1 MWELS
6 IIPSWSLTSIDPEKG
21 NVEDSVVSK
30 CFDFLPNITENH
42 IKNTSRWEDT
52 LTFSQK
58 WTSDGSFL
66 NDTWMNV
73 CSERWNDLIKA
84 IYPASGKAVLPC
96 GPWPPLPAHPA
107 TVGPSSSL
115 ILRTPRAVHGWLW
128 HRTLVWPAS
137 SHFLLQTWLCS
148 YQWCRNSQ
156 SDGLNFCPR
165 VPGGSARTKTAAQRA
180 LLGCIC

>member
-1 MWELS
+1 MPRTHPCTRNFQPAS
-6 IIPSWSLTSIDPEKG
+6 
-21 NVEDSVVSK
+21 
-30 CFDFLPNITENH
+30 ENH

-84 IYPASGKAVLPC
+84 IYPASSKAELPC
-96 GPWPPLPAHPA
+96 GSWPPLPAHPA

-115 ILRTPRAVHGWLW
+115 ILRTPRAVHGWFW
-128 HRTLVWPAS
+128 HRTLVWLAS
-137 SHFLLQTWLCS
+137 SHFLLQTGLCS

>member
-21 NVEDSVVSK
+21 NVENSMVSK

-84 IYPASGKAVLPC
+84 IYPASSKAELPC
-96 GPWPPLPAHPA
+96 GSWPPLPAHPA
-107 TVGPSSSL
+107 VWTPLLGTVVSGGVVRGPSHSVSS
-115 ILRTPRAVHGWLW
+115 GKD
-128 HRTLVWPAS
+128 S
-137 SHFLLQTWLCS
+137 SA
-148 YQWCRNSQ
+148 
-156 SDGLNFCPR
+156 
-165 VPGGSARTKTAAQRA
+165 PGA
-180 LLGCIC
+180 LPSIF